1 MGHVF
6 RTRVQKGED
15 ISEAVR
21 QTSSIV
27 GQLSHFISQIWSD
40 KNYIFL
46 LNLIIFA
53 VVYLTLIFIINRF
66 WIATAIFG
74 TVMTVYAVANHIKI
88 ESRNEPVLPA
98 DLNFI
103 TGGNTGQ
110 LASFI
115 LKAVKDLPIQQL
127 AASYGLSSFALSC
140 SLSMD
145 AMPLSTVPGVTLLPG
160 LRTLPARS
168 LAL

>member
-66 WIATAIFG
+66 G
-74 TVMTVYAVANHIKI
+74 
-88 ESRNEPVLPA
+88 
-98 DLNFI
+98 
-103 TGGNTGQ
+103 
-110 LASFI
+110 
-115 LKAVKDLPIQQL
+115 
-127 AASYGLSSFALSC
+127 
-140 SLSMD
+140 
-145 AMPLSTVPGVTLLPG
+145 
-160 LRTLPARS
+160 
-168 LAL
+168 

>member
-21 QTSSIV
+21 QASSIV

-66 WIATAIFG
+66 WIATAI
-74 TVMTVYAVANHIKI
+74 
-88 ESRNEPVLPA
+88 
-98 DLNFI
+98 
-103 TGGNTGQ
+103 
-110 LASFI
+110 LAQS
-115 LKAVKDLPIQQL
+115 
-127 AASYGLSSFALSC
+127 
-140 SLSMD
+140 
-145 AMPLSTVPGVTLLPG
+145 
-160 LRTLPARS
+160 
-168 LAL
+168 